1 MTVTVPADRLY
12 TLLKEAGYRLTKPRR
27 AVAQVL
33 LAGQTPLSIE
43 EIHSRLGD
51 RSINRVSVYRTVQLL
66 CDLGIVRRLQFHEG
80 FARYELAD
88 SFGSHHHH
96 FVCNRCGRVE
106 DIDACPLATTEQA
119 IIRRT
124 HSRITSH
131 TLEFYG
137 VCGVCAEGIPL
148 APSS

>member
-1 MTVTVPADRLY
+1 MTVTIPAERIY

-51 RSINRVSVYRTVQLL
+51 RSINRVSVYRTVQLF

-88 SFGSHHHH
+88 SFSRHHHH
-96 FVCNRCGRVE
+96 FACNLCGRLE
-106 DIDACPLATTEQA
+106 ALDSCHIA
-119 IIRRT
+119 
-124 HSRITSH
+124 H
-131 TLEFYG
+131 TQH
-137 VCGVCAEGIPL
+137 
-148 APSS
+148 

>member
-1 MTVTVPADRLY
+1 MTVTVPADRIY

-51 RSINRVSVYRTVQLL
+51 RSINRVSVYRTVQLF

-80 FARYELAD
+80 FARYELAE
-88 SFGSHHHH
+88 
-96 FVCNRCGRVE
+96 VQR
-106 DIDACPLATTEQA
+106 PQA
-119 IIRRT
+119 RRAAALPGT
-124 HSRITSH
+124 PPAFLPAAAWHR
-131 TLEFYG
+131 
-137 VCGVCAEGIPL
+137 
-148 APSS
+148 